1 MAITV
6 LFNGLSA
13 YRRFRPWRLDAAREK
28 LETLLKQFV
37 DAGVTYTQMREV
49 SAIRPIDA
57 PQRAQQPK
65 RYSSSF

>member
-13 YRRFRPWRLDAAREK
+13 YSRFRPWRLGAAREK

-37 DAGVTYTQMREV
+37 DVTHTQMREV